1 MSQSQSDREP
11 AAVGSEPTYWD
22 RLALEL
28 QAYRASVGNPSYA
41 EIAQRITAHRV
52 ARGATPEAARIA
64 RTTVYDA
71 CRTGRKRL
79 DLDLYREIAGALGA
93 SADEVEAWLRR
104 ARLVEEP
111 ATEAVAPVE
120 PASVEPASQEPTS
133 VEPASQEPAS
143 VEPAS
148 QVPASAG
155 PASVRSVLLLMAG
168 CVAINFVG
176 REFVDL
182 LHLPLYLDMVGTA
195 IAAMALG
202 PWRGAAVGATTN
214 VVGVIGSGWVS
225 LPFMLVNVA
234 GALAW
239 GYGVRRWGLGRTLIR
254 FLGLNA
260 LVALLC
266 SLIAVP
272 ILLVLGDTI
281 HHGLDAITDNLAE
294 FTDRVGVSLGLANL
308 MSSVGDKVLSGFVA
322 LVVISTLPLALR
334 TGSGLV
340 LVESG
345 PASPVR
351 GA

>member
-1 MSQSQSDREP
+1 MPVGRRCYSRPVSQSQSDQEP
-11 AAVGSEPTYWD
+11 AAAGSEPTYWD

-28 QAYRASVGNPSYA
+28 QTYRASVGNPSYA

-79 DLDLYREIAGALGA
+79 DLDLYREIGAALGA
-93 SADEVEAWLRR
+93 NDGEVEAWLRR

-120 PASVEPASQEPTS
+120 PASAEH
-133 VEPASQEPAS
+133 
-143 VEPAS
+143 
-148 QVPASAG
+148 ASAG

-168 CVAINFVG
+168 CVGINFVG

-202 PWRGAAVGATTN
+202 PWRGAAVGATSN
-214 VVGVIGSGWVS
+214 LVGVIGSGWVS

-281 HHGLDAITDNLAE
+281 DHGLDAITDNLAE
-294 FTDRVGVSLGLANL
+294 FTDRVGVALGLANL

-322 LVVISTLPLALR
+322 LVVISMLPAGLR
-334 TGSGLV
+334 RGSGLV